1 MVFLTGYFISRF
13 TEECNAVKQ
22 DAFSIEPSP
31 FTASNHPL
39 LVHSE
44 FEAVRGQ
51 TEVGLECETE
61 YVWQDGLCVNPE
73 STSLHPTTGSDY
85 HNDCSNL
92 IASHWDFGNPGRLV
106 KKKPKGRTSSR
117 EKSKDRSRF
126 NSKFPFHK
134 KAEALD
140 ELAWALDH
148 NEMLCG
154 GANLAGNHGASHG
167 QGNHRSGMAAM
178 RPPGSVRA
186 LDSIAHSPASVGA
199 APTPLASAMTPK
211 GGPGSVRTPGDFSA
225 SMASPAD
232 CKPPGTPKSVPPN
245 YPVASPYPQPDKKP
259 ELKTEFD
266 ESMPASSTT
275 AATALNATTTAAG
288 GSSTYVTSSLG
299 AKSELTSSE
308 HLSENSSLPLKR
320 PRLPLK
326 EYESG
331 LDSEVGSLSDSIY
344 DTQYLQH
351 WLNHPVKKFRPNE
364 SKPGDPLRPMYR
376 RPSQS
381 ADSPKQSEVR
391 MEVEEEDN
399 SASNSRSSDS
409 AEVNGKAQTVIKAE
423 PFEFVD
429 GQEIKKEIKVNFSI
443 IKVIIVTIKTSSVT
457 F

>member
-1 MVFLTGYFISRF
+1 M
-13 TEECNAVKQ
+13 
-22 DAFSIEPSP
+22 
-31 FTASNHPL
+31 
-39 LVHSE
+39 
-44 FEAVRGQ
+44 
-51 TEVGLECETE
+51 
-61 YVWQDGLCVNPE
+61 
-73 STSLHPTTGSDY
+73 
-85 HNDCSNL
+85 
-92 IASHWDFGNPGRLV
+92 

-154 GANLAGNHGASHG
+154 GANLAANHGASHG
-167 QGNHRSGMAAM
+167 QANQRSGMAAM

-199 APTPLASAMTPK
+199 APTPLAGVMTPK

-232 CKPPGTPKSVPPN
+232 CKPPSTPKSVPPS
-245 YPVASPYPQPDKKP
+245 YPVASPYPQQDKKP
-259 ELKTEFD
+259 EIKTEFD
-266 ESMPASSTT
+266 ESSMPASTT
-275 AATALNATTTAAG
+275 SVNVTATTTT
-288 GSSTYVTSSLG
+288 SSYVNSSLG
-299 AKSELTSSE
+299 AKSELTSCE

-344 DTQYLQH
+344 DTQYLHH

-364 SKPGDPLRPMYR
+364 MKPGDPLRPMYR

-381 ADSPKQSEVR
+381 SDSPKMASDIR
-391 MEVEEEDN
+391 MEVEEDDS
-399 SASNSRSSDS
+399 SASNNRNSDP
-409 AEVNGKAQTVIKAE
+409 AEVNVKTQTTGIKQE
-423 PFEFVD
+423 PFEFGD
-429 GQEIKKEIKVNFSI
+429 GQDIKKEL
-443 IKVIIVTIKTSSVT
+443 KVIILNVKSQFEKQNINNIQL
-457 F
+457 